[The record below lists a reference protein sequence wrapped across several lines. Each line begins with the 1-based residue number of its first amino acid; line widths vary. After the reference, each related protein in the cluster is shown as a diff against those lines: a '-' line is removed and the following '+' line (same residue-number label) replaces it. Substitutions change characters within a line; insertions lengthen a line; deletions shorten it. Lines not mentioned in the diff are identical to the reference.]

1 MQELTADERLQQGKA
16 AVQDGDKQR
25 ARELLQ
31 PLVEDYPQN
40 AEAWLW
46 LSGAQTSP
54 AEMAACLQRVLEIEP
69 ANQDALDTMAWL
81 EAKHGSAGIGTIEPP
96 SKFSEQSFQGSATLS
111 AAYDERATTEADE
124 GIMSDSE
131 RQSLAPRRSTA
142 RSRAVTPPKSG
153 GSRTYPTSP
162 YAKPIDRR
170 QLLEYGLGVG
180 GVGALVGLLRLA
192 GQLRPGTLLV
202 IRGASGTIAPTGAIV
217 ISIATALLHGL
228 ALVLAWQILGRTAAA
243 ARNDRPGDITDSLG
257 RIAPIFWPGYSLMVG
272 LLLVALS
279 LGAGERRWLAV
290 VALVWIIVLA
300 SIVMAARRLVA
311 VYGSFRLRSERQ
323 GVLLLRMTL
332 PAVVVGLVG
341 LGLAGLLIQRLL
353 AGI

>member
-1 MQELTADERLQQGKA
+1 MQDLTAEERLQQGKT

-25 ARELLQ
+25 ARDLLQ
-31 PLVEDYPQN
+31 PLVEEYPEN

-46 LSGAQTSP
+46 LSGAQASP
-54 AEMAACLQRVLEIEP
+54 IEMAACLRRVLEIEP

-81 EAKHGSAGIGTIEPP
+81 EAKHGSVALGTFDP
-96 SKFSEQSFQGSATLS
+96 SLQSSEQAHQDSAGGSEE
-111 AAYDERATTEADE
+111 YDEGAITEADE
-124 GIMSDSE
+124 GIMPGTE
-131 RQSLAPRRSTA
+131 RRSQAPRRSA
-142 RSRAVTPPKSG
+142 AHPRAVTPPRNG
-153 GSRTYPTSP
+153 GSRTYPSSP

-180 GVGALVGLLRLA
+180 GVGALIGLLRLA
-192 GQLRPGTLLV
+192 GQLRPGTLLL
-202 IRGASGTIAPTGAIV
+202 IRGANGSITPTGAIV
-217 ISIATALLHGL
+217 ISLATALLHGL
-228 ALVLAWQILGRTAAA
+228 ALVLAWQIMGRTAAV

-257 RIAPIFWPGYSLMVG
+257 RIAPVFWPGYSMIVG

-279 LGAGERRWLAV
+279 LGAGERRWMAV

-300 SIVMAARRLVA
+300 SILMAARRLVA
-311 VYGSFRLRSERQ
+311 VYGSFRIGSDRQ
-323 GVLLLRMTL
+323 GALLLRMVL
-332 PAVVVGLVG
+332 PAVVVGLLG

>member
-1 MQELTADERLQQGKA
+1 MHELTADERLQQGKT

-25 ARELLQ
+25 ARDLLQ
-31 PLVEDYPQN
+31 PLVEQQPEN

-54 AEMAACLQRVLEIEP
+54 AEMAACLRRVLAIDP
-69 ANQDALDTMAWL
+69 GNQDALDTMAWL
-81 EAKHGSAGIGTIEPP
+81 EAKHGPALIRT
-96 SKFSEQSFQGSATLS
+96 FEQSRQGSIPATEVYDARAATETDDGMLS
-111 AAYDERATTEADE
+111 NTDQRSQT
-124 GIMSDSE
+124 
-131 RQSLAPRRSTA
+131 PRRSA
-142 RSRAVTPPKSG
+142 AHPRAVTPPRNS
-153 GSRTYPTSP
+153 GSRTYPSSP

-180 GVGALVGLLRLA
+180 GVGALIGLLRLA

-202 IRGASGTIAPTGAIV
+202 IRGANGPIAPVGAIV
-217 ISIATALLHGL
+217 ISLATALLHGL
-228 ALVLAWQILGRTAAA
+228 ALVLAWQILGRTAAV

-257 RIAPIFWPGYSLMVG
+257 RIAPIFWPGYSLIAG

-290 VALVWIIVLA
+290 VALVWIIVIV
-300 SIVMAARRLVA
+300 SIVMVARRLVA
-311 VYGSFRLRSERQ
+311 VYGDFRLRNDRQ
-323 GVLLLRMTL
+323 AALLLRMIL
-332 PAVVVGLVG
+332 PAVVVGL
-341 LGLAGLLIQRLL
+341 LGLAIAGLIIQRLL